1 MLRLPGDAAVNLIDR
16 RALIGAVSAFA
27 VASPA
32 LAQRAP
38 AAKSSVDAALLMAPG
53 AAGDLITGAADA
65 PVTIVEY
72 ASKTCPACANFHA
85 KVYPTLKEKYV
96 DTGKARFVYREFI
109 RNDLDIAASML
120 GRCAG
125 AGDSVRS
132 MAMITAL
139 FARQEQWAFVRTNPV
154 PELFKVARQAGFT
167 QEAFEK
173 CLTDQKLMENLT
185 AASEKGFKEFGVN
198 ATPTFFI
205 NAKLYDGRS
214 DQLDGFVKTIDALI
228 APKT

>member
-1 MLRLPGDAAVNLIDR
+1 VTILDR
-16 RALIGAVSAFA
+16 RALMGAA
-27 VASPA
+27 ASFIAAAPA
-32 LAQRAP
+32 LAQRRP
-38 AAKSSVDAALLMAPG
+38 PGAKDTVDVATLMAPG
-53 AAGDLITGAADA
+53 PAGDLITGAADA
-65 PVTIVEY
+65 PCTIVEY

-85 KVYPTLKEKYV
+85 KVYPALKEKYI
-96 DTGKARFVYREFI
+96 DTGKVRFVYREFL
-109 RNDLDIAASML
+109 RNDLDTAASML

-125 AGDSVRS
+125 AGDANRS
-132 MAMITAL
+132 LAMISAL

-167 QEAFEK
+167 QQAFEA

-205 NAKLYDGRS
+205 NGKLFDGRS
-214 DQLDGFVKTIDALI
+214 DQLDGFVKVIEPLI